1 LKPKAQTCKQDHTK
15 AILKRDRMNEE
26 TSQFSAVQK
35 EILRIV
41 QDNLPDS
48 PTPFADI
55 ASSLEVSEGFVI
67 DFLLELKDK
76 GYIRRFG
83 ATLRHQE
90 AGYDCNVMVAW
101 EIPPDED
108 IDSIAE
114 IMVKRSEISHCYK
127 RKSNPDW
134 PFNLYTMIHAQSEQD
149 CEKIVKEIQ
158 SITGLQNYELL
169 FSDRELKKTSMR
181 YF

>member
-1 LKPKAQTCKQDHTK
+1 
-15 AILKRDRMNEE
+15 MNEQPRIFTPLE
-26 TSQFSAVQK
+26 K

-41 QDNLPDS
+41 QDSLPDS

-55 ASSLEVSEGFVI
+55 AKSLGVSEDKVVN
-67 DFLLELKDK
+67 FLQEIEEQ

-101 EIPPDED
+101 QVPADKD
-108 IDSIAE
+108 IDSIAQ
-114 IMVKRSEISHCYK
+114 IMVNRPEITHCYK
-127 RKSNPDW
+127 RKSTPEW
-134 PFNLYTMIHAQSEQD
+134 PFDLYTMIHGRSEKD
-149 CEKIVKEIQ
+149 CKKIVRELEVL
-158 SITGLQNYELL
+158 TDLHNYELL
-169 FSDRELKKTSMR
+169 FSDQELKKTSMQ